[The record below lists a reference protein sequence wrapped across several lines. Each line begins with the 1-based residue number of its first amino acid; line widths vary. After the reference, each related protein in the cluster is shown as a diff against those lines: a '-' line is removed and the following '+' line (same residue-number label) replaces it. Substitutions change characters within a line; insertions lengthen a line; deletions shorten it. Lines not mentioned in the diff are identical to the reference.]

1 MNKSHVSLHYF
12 LCLGTILSGFMCAF
26 CCCGITRHSPD
37 FQGDSCDRRFCS
49 FFLNLVVGICQLVT
63 VLLCLVGWCWSIGW
77 GVTLISVA
85 RK

>member
-1 MNKSHVSLHYF
+1 
-12 LCLGTILSGFMCAF
+12 MCAF

-37 FQGDSCDRRFCS
+37 WQGDGCDRRFCS
-49 FFLNLVVGICQLVT
+49 FFMNLVVGVFQAVS